1 MVYDL
6 EVGSESCS
14 SEMLQEQL
22 DALLADGEATSQQQ
36 QVRAYGVLGSR
47 AAAHIAFSLPSPPLL
62 SFLQLDK
69 LDSALQAIPSLP
81 GSRDRALEVVGEF
94 VLHTFTVTESGGD
107 GGGGAKGVEGV
118 KRAVATL
125 SRLVDHSPVH
135 WSSVLLKVCVCVCD
149 AL

>member
-47 AAAHIAFSLPSPPLL
+47 AEAHIAFSLPSPPP
-62 SFLQLDK
+62 
-69 LDSALQAIPSLP
+69 PSLLFAAGQTGLCSAGHP
-81 GSRDRALEVVGEF
+81 QSTRI
-94 VLHTFTVTESGGD
+94 T
-107 GGGGAKGVEGV
+107 
-118 KRAVATL
+118 
-125 SRLVDHSPVH
+125 
-135 WSSVLLKVCVCVCD
+135 
-149 AL
+149 